1 MELKLNYSNFDM
13 YSKKLGFY
21 FKNHEKIGSYF
32 GLFLSM
38 IFIAISLALFFSQI
52 ISLIKR
58 NELNVYDSTIYAQEM
73 PSIKVDKKLL
83 YFAFGLEEPTTSKR
97 FIDEGIYV
105 PKVAFVEKVK
115 INDEL
120 VTVKTTQLPL
130 ERCNVTNFGEN
141 YQHLFTKNELDNS
154 YCLKNFTYELDFAGG
169 YKYEKFN
176 YMRLR
181 IYPCVNSSSNNY
193 SCKPQSEI
201 DEYLASGYFSILI
214 KDFGLNPSNYSQP
227 VVPTFQDLYTTIDKK
242 IYRNYILNFGITEV
256 HTDTGII
263 NEKIK
268 KDRYF
273 QYRKEIQTFTFR
285 DEQEYYK
292 GKSIILV
299 QFKIDD
305 AIIIQKRSY
314 TKIAE
319 IFSRIGGYMQ
329 LMNTIFLLIASLVNK
344 LNFDLK
350 IVNTLFRFDLEEN
363 EYILRMSTFKEIH
376 PKIKVNPLGK
386 KNTFLSLRKS
396 VEEKKSIDS
405 ENKSKNN
412 LITKDKDFN
421 ISELN
426 LSINKINNGK
436 RNSKVKIEKFDNFNS
451 FGNRSS
457 NIYSIKSKIE
467 SKTKSNIDL
476 FNKFNVDNRCK
487 EKEKKHSKESDDDI
501 HLNFFDYFCTC
512 KNSKRYKYIQLYNKA
527 YRFYREK
534 MDIIHVFSLLTFLEE
549 FLLDYLKKE
558 PFGIIN
564 N

>member
-1 MELKLNYSNFDM
+1 MELKLHYSNFDM

-21 FKNHEKIGSYF
+21 FQNHEKIGSYF
-32 GLFLSM
+32 GLFLSLVY
-38 IFIAISLALFFSQI
+38 IVVSLLLLFFQVL
-52 ISLIKR
+52 SLFKR

-73 PSIKVDKKLL
+73 PSIKVDKNLL

-97 FIDEGIYV
+97 FIDEGIYI

-181 IYPCVNSSSNNY
+181 IYPCVNNSNNNY

-201 DEYLASGYFSILI
+201 DDYLASGYFSILI

-227 VVPTFQDLYTTIDKK
+227 VVPTFQDLYTTIDKR

-263 NEKIK
+263 NEKIT

-305 AIIIQKRSY
+305 AVIIQKRSY

-329 LMNTIFLLIASLVNK
+329 LMNTVFLLVASVVNK

-350 IVNTLFRFDLEEN
+350 IVNNLFKLDIKQN
-363 EYILRMSTFKEIH
+363 EFFVKNSTFKNI
-376 PKIKVNPLGK
+376 NPNINTKALGK
-386 KNTFLSLRKS
+386 KNSFLSLRKS

-412 LITKDKDFN
+412 LLNKDKDFN

-436 RNSKVKIEKFDNFNS
+436 RNSIVKIEKYDNLNS

-457 NIYSIKSKIE
+457 NIYSIKSKLE

-476 FNKFNVDNRCK
+476 FNKFNVDDRCK
-487 EKEKKHSKESDDDI
+487 DKEKRKSIGDIDDI
-501 HLNFFDYFCTC
+501 HLNFFDYFCIS
-512 KNSKRYKYIQLYNKA
+512 KNSKRFKYIQLYNKA
-527 YRFYREK
+527 YRFYRKK
-534 MDIIHVFSLLTFLEE
+534 MDIIHIFSLLNFLEE
-549 FLLDYLKKE
+549 YLKKE
-558 PFGIIN
+558 RLEQFK
-564 N
+564 

>member
-1 MELKLNYSNFDM
+1 MELKLHYSNFDM

-21 FKNHEKIGSYF
+21 FQNHEKIGSYF
-32 GLFLSM
+32 GLFLSLVY
-38 IFIAISLALFFSQI
+38 IVVSLLLLFFQVL
-52 ISLIKR
+52 SLFKR

-73 PSIKVDKKLL
+73 PSIKVDKNLL

-97 FIDEGIYV
+97 FIDEGIYI

-181 IYPCVNSSSNNY
+181 IYPCVNNSNNNY

-201 DEYLASGYFSILI
+201 DDYLASGYFSILI

-227 VVPTFQDLYTTIDKK
+227 VVPTFQDLYTTIDKR

-263 NEKIK
+263 NEKIT

-305 AIIIQKRSY
+305 AVIIQKRSY

-329 LMNTIFLLIASLVNK
+329 LMNTVFLLVASVVNK

-350 IVNTLFRFDLEEN
+350 IVNSLFKLDIKQN
-363 EYILRMSTFKEIH
+363 EFFVKNSTFKNI
-376 PKIKVNPLGK
+376 NPNINTKALGK
-386 KNTFLSLRKS
+386 KNSFLSLRKS

-412 LITKDKDFN
+412 LLNKDKDFN

-436 RNSKVKIEKFDNFNS
+436 RNSIVKIEKYDNLNS

-457 NIYSIKSKIE
+457 NIYSIKSKLE
-467 SKTKSNIDL
+467 SKTKSNLDL
-476 FNKFNVDNRCK
+476 FNKFNVDDRCK
-487 EKEKKHSKESDDDI
+487 DKEKRKSIGDIDDI
-501 HLNFFDYFCTC
+501 HLNFFDYFCTS
-512 KNSKRYKYIQLYNKA
+512 KNSKRFKYIQLYNKA
-527 YRFYREK
+527 YRFYRKK
-534 MDIIHVFSLLTFLEE
+534 MDIIHIFSLLNFLEE
-549 FLLDYLKKE
+549 YLKKE
-558 PFGIIN
+558 RLEQFK
-564 N
+564 